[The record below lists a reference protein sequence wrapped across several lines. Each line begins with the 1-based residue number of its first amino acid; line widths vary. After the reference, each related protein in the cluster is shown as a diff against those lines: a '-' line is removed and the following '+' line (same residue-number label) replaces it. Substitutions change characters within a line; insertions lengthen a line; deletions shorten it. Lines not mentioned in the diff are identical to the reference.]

1 MLVAESRMVMGK
13 AHVFHVGSLSKY
25 ENGSIQ
31 PTRTLK
37 RLAKFFSVSTDFIL
51 GVDTA
56 DFPTVLLDKSVEN
69 HVKKYLLLSEDS
81 RIVVDRMVDLLYKKE
96 ENRHKK

>member
-1 MLVAESRMVMGK
+1 MSLTITSMRLRQLRMKRNLSQQDVADFLGITRT
-13 AHVFHVGSLSKY
+13 AYNKY

-69 HVKKYLLLSEDS
+69 HVKKKKALSQQ
-81 RIVVDRMVDLLYKKE
+81 MVGF
-96 ENRHKK
+96 